1 MSDEEVRQQ
10 VVILNTTLQLHQE
23 ETERKHTVSLRR
35 CEGKDRKKCVFI
47 NVFETDSRCQS

>member
-23 ETERKHTVSLRR
+23 ETERKHTESLRQ
-35 CEGKDRKKCVFI
+35 CEGERQEEVCFY
-47 NVFETDSRCQS
+47 